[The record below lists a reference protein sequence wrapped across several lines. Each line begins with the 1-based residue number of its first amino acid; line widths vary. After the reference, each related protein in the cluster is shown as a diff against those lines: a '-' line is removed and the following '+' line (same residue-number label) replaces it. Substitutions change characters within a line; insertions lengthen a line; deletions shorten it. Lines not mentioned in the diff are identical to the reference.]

1 MENQEMNTVDN
12 ISSEVKILMHKA
24 LEDAYENKFDF
35 SEGQHK
41 LEDLQNLI

>member
-1 MENQEMNTVDN
+1 MENQEMSSVEN
-12 ISSEVKILMHKA
+12 ISSEVKVLMHKA
-24 LEDAYENKFDF
+24 LENAYDEKFDF